1 MSLDLIVLRCGD
13 LEAARAF
20 YAAVGLRLVEEKHGE
35 GPRHYACQF
44 GETVFELYPAK
55 PGTTPDRQP
64 VDPARLGFR
73 VDALDPVLAAV
84 GALGAP
90 VKQFPTTAGRERKA
104 VVVDPDGRA
113 IELHEV
119 SAG

>member
-13 LEAARAF
+13 LEAAREF

-35 GPRHYACQF
+35 GPRHYSCQF

-55 PGTTPDRQP
+55 LGTTPARQP
-64 VDPARLGFR
+64 ADPSRLGFR
-73 VDALDPVLAAV
+73 VDALDPILAAV
-84 GALGAP
+84 QALGAP
-90 VKQFPTTAGRERKA
+90 VKQFPTPAGRERKA
-104 VVVDPDGRA
+104 VVLDPDGRTF
-113 IELHEV
+113 ELHEA